1 MSGDKSSG
9 RGYYYRNCAAVYIR
23 SFALTANKQ
32 GAGGQVSLTSKM
44 WQKFTRPFESNS
56 LNLNLKLALL
66 KVVKYISQ
74 SLAEK
79 FWAG

>member
-1 MSGDKSSG
+1 MAEVIITVIAPLFISDPSH
-9 RGYYYRNCAAVYIR
+9 YP
-23 SFALTANKQ
+23 ANKQ

-44 WQKFTRPFESNS
+44 WQKFTRPLESNS
-56 LNLNLKLALL
+56 LNLNLKLVLL